1 MNMVKEGTRWDGGNG
16 KTFVVIHVIQRDGH
30 TWIHYRNDDGSEPK
44 EYSCYEESFVSRFR
58 QLPE

>member
-1 MNMVKEGTRWDGGNG
+1 MVKEGTRWSAGDG
-16 KTFVVIHVIQRDGH
+16 KEFIVIHVIQREGH
-30 TWIHYRNDDGSEPK
+30 TWIHYRTDKGAELK